1 MNIWDVLE
9 IEATSSA
16 RAIKRAYA
24 RQLAKHH
31 PEDDPEGF
39 QLVQAAY
46 ERALLIARGGK
57 DASEDVSSALRASVE
72 AGADAP
78 EAATTAPAAT
88 APAAT
93 APAATA
99 PAVGEPAASEPKAV
113 PSAADVTAPRPRIA
127 RLGGVF
133 ADVEAEAEAEA
144 AAAAPAGDP
153 ACASNGA
160 EPDFIREKMLSDIR
174 HRENAQRWIDDLGH
188 DLNNSGDVLAAL
200 RRRPAEQYMDVDGA
214 DQAAANLLRP
224 YVSRMRR
231 RDLDQLEEALGSAA
245 KQDAL
250 RALLARRR
258 AEHTKHRRD
267 VLSVLASAVV
277 IAVFLS
283 LRVGQISRRTELRQE
298 VQQSM
303 EQMGQ
308 AVLEHQ
314 DLLDSQDVSL
324 SVPAATQEEKQALH
338 AVAQAN
344 RTAILDYLRQAFG
357 AEFTLEEDPS
367 FVPGHTD
374 TVMAIATDPAGA
386 RYAVMADVDEE
397 CRIIAIRSAVEVD
410 EKENKVEIDDE
421 QAS

>member
-1 MNIWDVLE
+1 
-9 IEATSSA
+9 
-16 RAIKRAYA
+16 
-24 RQLAKHH
+24 
-31 PEDDPEGF
+31 
-39 QLVQAAY
+39 
-46 ERALLIARGGK
+46 
-57 DASEDVSSALRASVE
+57 
-72 AGADAP
+72 
-78 EAATTAPAAT
+78 
-88 APAAT
+88 
-93 APAATA
+93 
-99 PAVGEPAASEPKAV
+99 
-113 PSAADVTAPRPRIA
+113 
-127 RLGGVF
+127 
-133 ADVEAEAEAEA
+133 
-144 AAAAPAGDP
+144 
-153 ACASNGA
+153 
-160 EPDFIREKMLSDIR
+160 
-174 HRENAQRWIDDLGH
+174 
-188 DLNNSGDVLAAL
+188 
-200 RRRPAEQYMDVDGA
+200 MDVDGA

>member
-1 MNIWDVLE
+1 M
-9 IEATSSA
+9 
-16 RAIKRAYA
+16 
-24 RQLAKHH
+24 
-31 PEDDPEGF
+31 
-39 QLVQAAY
+39 
-46 ERALLIARGGK
+46 
-57 DASEDVSSALRASVE
+57 SSALRASVE

-308 AVLEHQ
+308 EVLERQ

-324 SVPAATQEEKQALH
+324 SVPTATQEEKQALR

-421 QAS
+421 QA

>member
-9 IEATSSA
+9 VEATSSA

-57 DASEDVSSALRASVE
+57 DASEDVSLALRASVE

-88 APAAT
+88 TPAAT

-133 ADVEAEAEAEA
+133 ADVKAEAEAEA

-153 ACASNGA
+153 ACASTGT
-160 EPDFIREKMLSDIR
+160 EPDFIREKILSDIR
-174 HRENAQRWIDDLGH
+174 HRENAQRWIDDLDH

-303 EQMGQ
+303 EQMGRE
-308 AVLEHQ
+308 VLERQ

-324 SVPAATQEEKQALH
+324 SVPTATQEEKQALQ

-397 CRIIAIRSAVEVD
+397 CRITEIRSAVEVD
-410 EKENKVEIDDE
+410 EEAVPASADD
-421 QAS
+421 AS

>member
-46 ERALLIARGGK
+46 ERALLIAHGGK
-57 DASEDVSSALRASVE
+57 GASEDVSPTLRASVE

-78 EAATTAPAAT
+78 EAATT

-127 RLGGVF
+127 RPGGVF
-133 ADVEAEAEAEA
+133 ADVEAEA
-144 AAAAPAGDP
+144 AAAAPAGAP
-153 ACASNGA
+153 VCASTGT
-160 EPDFIREKMLSDIR
+160 EPDFIREKILSDIR
-174 HRENAQRWIDDLGH
+174 HREDAQRWIDDLGH

-200 RRRPAEQYMDVDGA
+200 RRRPAAQYMDVDGA

-224 YVSRMRR
+224 YVSHMRR

-258 AEHTKHRRD
+258 AEHT
-267 VLSVLASAVV
+267 
-277 IAVFLS
+277 
-283 LRVGQISRRTELRQE
+283 
-298 VQQSM
+298 
-303 EQMGQ
+303 
-308 AVLEHQ
+308 
-314 DLLDSQDVSL
+314 
-324 SVPAATQEEKQALH
+324 
-338 AVAQAN
+338 
-344 RTAILDYLRQAFG
+344 
-357 AEFTLEEDPS
+357 
-367 FVPGHTD
+367 
-374 TVMAIATDPAGA
+374 
-386 RYAVMADVDEE
+386 
-397 CRIIAIRSAVEVD
+397 
-410 EKENKVEIDDE
+410 
-421 QAS
+421 

>member
-57 DASEDVSSALRASVE
+57 DASGDVSLTLRASVE

-78 EAATTAPAAT
+78 ETAITASAATT
-88 APAAT
+88 
-93 APAATA
+93 PAATA
-99 PAVGEPAASEPKAV
+99 PAVGEPAASELKAV
-113 PSAADVTAPRPRIA
+113 PSTADVTAPRPRIA
-127 RLGGVF
+127 RPGGVF
-133 ADVEAEAEAEA
+133 ADVKAEAEAEA

-153 ACASNGA
+153 TGASAGI
-160 EPDFIREKMLSDIR
+160 EPDFIREKILSDIR

-277 IAVFLS
+277 IAAFLS

-303 EQMGQ
+303 EQMRQ
-308 AVLEHQ
+308 EVLERQ

-324 SVPAATQEEKQALH
+324 SVPTATQEEKQSLQ

-344 RTAILDYLRQAFG
+344 RTVILGYLRQAFG

-367 FVPGHTD
+367 FIPGHTD
-374 TVMAIATDPAGA
+374 TVMVIATDPAGA

-397 CRIIAIRSAVEVD
+397 CRITEIRSAVEVD
-410 EKENKVEIDDE
+410 EEAVP
-421 QAS
+421 ASAGDAS

>member
-24 RQLAKHH
+24 RQLTKHH

-57 DASEDVSSALRASVE
+57 GASEDVSPALRASVE
-72 AGADAP
+72 AGAVAP

-88 APAAT
+88 AS
-93 APAATA
+93 
-99 PAVGEPAASEPKAV
+99 AVGEPAASEPEAV
-113 PSAADVTAPRPRIA
+113 PSAANATVPRPRIA
-127 RLGGVF
+127 RPGGVF
-133 ADVEAEAEAEA
+133 ADVKAEAEAEA
-144 AAAAPAGDP
+144 AAAASAGDP
-153 ACASNGA
+153 AGASAGT
-160 EPDFIREKMLSDIR
+160 ESDFIREKMLGDIR
-174 HRENAQRWIDDLGH
+174 HREDALRWIDDLDR
-188 DLNNSGDVLAAL
+188 DLNSNGDALAAL
-200 RRRPAEQYMDVDGA
+200 RRRPAAQYMDVDGA

-231 RDLDQLEEALGSAA
+231 RDLDQLEQALGAA
-245 KQDAL
+245 AEQDAL

-258 AEHTKHRRD
+258 AEHAKHRRD
-267 VLSVLASAVV
+267 VLSVLASVVVLAVS
-277 IAVFLS
+277 FS
-283 LRVGQISRRTELRQE
+283 LRMGQISRRTKPRQE
-298 VQQSM
+298 AQQSM
-303 EQMGQ
+303 EQMRQEVLKRRDSLDLEGPSFGAPIASEDEKRALEA
-308 AVLEHQ
+308 AVE
-314 DLLDSQDVSL
+314 
-324 SVPAATQEEKQALH
+324 
-338 AVAQAN
+338 AN
-344 RTAILDYLRQAFG
+344 RAAILDYLRQAFG

-397 CRIIAIRSAVEVD
+397 CRITEIRSAVEVD
-410 EKENKVEIDDE
+410 EKA
-421 QAS
+421 ASASSADAG

>member
-99 PAVGEPAASEPKAV
+99 PAGGGPAASEPKAV

-308 AVLEHQ
+308 EVLERQ

-324 SVPAATQEEKQALH
+324 SVPTATQEEKQALQ

-397 CRIIAIRSAVEVD
+397 CRITEIRSAVEVD

>member
-24 RQLAKHH
+24 RQLARHH

-57 DASEDVSSALRASVE
+57 DASEDVSLKLRASVE

-78 EAATTAPAAT
+78 EAATTVSAAT
-88 APAAT
+88 AS
-93 APAATA
+93 
-99 PAVGEPAASEPKAV
+99 AVGEPAASEPEAV
-113 PSAADVTAPRPRIA
+113 PSAANATVPRPRIA
-127 RLGGVF
+127 RPGGVF
-133 ADVEAEAEAEA
+133 ADVKAEAEAEA
-144 AAAAPAGDP
+144 AAAASAGDP
-153 ACASNGA
+153 AGASAGT
-160 EPDFIREKMLSDIR
+160 ESDFIREKMLGDIR
-174 HRENAQRWIDDLGH
+174 HREDALRWIDDLDR
-188 DLNNSGDVLAAL
+188 DLNSNGDALAAL
-200 RRRPAEQYMDVDGA
+200 RRRPAAQYMDVDGA

-231 RDLDQLEEALGSAA
+231 RDLDQLEQALGAA
-245 KQDAL
+245 AEQDAL

-258 AEHTKHRRD
+258 AEHAKHRRD
-267 VLSVLASAVV
+267 VLSVLASVVVLAVS
-277 IAVFLS
+277 FS
-283 LRVGQISRRTELRQE
+283 LRMGQISRRAEPRQE
-298 VQQSM
+298 AQQSM
-303 EQMGQ
+303 EQMRQ
-308 AVLEHQ
+308 EVLKRRDSL
-314 DLLDSQDVSL
+314 DLEGPSFGAPIASEDEKRALE
-324 SVPAATQEEKQALH
+324 AAAE
-338 AVAQAN
+338 VN
-344 RTAILDYLRQAFG
+344 RAAILDYLRQAFG

-397 CRIIAIRSAVEVD
+397 CRITEIRSAVEVD
-410 EKENKVEIDDE
+410 EEA
-421 QAS
+421 ASASSADAG

>member
-9 IEATSSA
+9 MEATSSA

-57 DASEDVSSALRASVE
+57 DASEDVSLALRASVE

-303 EQMGQ
+303 EQMGRE
-308 AVLEHQ
+308 VLERQ

-324 SVPAATQEEKQALH
+324 SVPTATQEEKQALQ

-344 RTAILDYLRQAFG
+344 RAAILDYLRQAFG

-374 TVMAIATDPAGA
+374 TVMAIATDSAGA

-397 CRIIAIRSAVEVD
+397 CRITEIRSAVEVD

>member
-9 IEATSSA
+9 MEATSSA

-78 EAATTAPAAT
+78 EAATTVPAVT

-127 RLGGVF
+127 RPGGVF
-133 ADVEAEAEAEA
+133 ADVKAEAEAEA

-153 ACASNGA
+153 ACASTGT
-160 EPDFIREKMLSDIR
+160 EPDFIREKILSDIR

-200 RRRPAEQYMDVDGA
+200 RRRPAAQYMDVDGA
-214 DQAAANLLRP
+214 DQVAANLLRP

-308 AVLEHQ
+308 EVLERQ

-324 SVPAATQEEKQALH
+324 SVPTATQEEKQALR

-421 QAS
+421 QA